1 MRSSGAAGRKRARM
15 ISTLAAIARG
25 LFRTPESIATPC
37 SVKAYGAYR
46 LPPRPFEITI
56 CDLKDSASTG
66 LRRNMKSP
74 GHRSGFR
81 FTDCTRTRVS
91 TPYSAAS
98 SVSRR
103 TLRPRRTTMDL
114 AIRSAGISVGQ
125 CASPRAPVP
134 AASSTSNR
142 NREPMRCTACRHDN
156 PDGARF
162 CEQCGVPVTAGC
174 TRCRTPSHPRR
185 SRT

>member
-56 CDLKDSASTG
+56 CDLKDSASAG
-66 LRRNMKSP
+66 LRRNLKSP
-74 GHRSGFR
+74 GNRSGFR

-114 AIRSAGISVGQ
+114 AIRSAGISVGAV
-125 CASPRAPVP
+125 CF
-134 AASSTSNR
+134 AASSR
-142 NREPMRCTACRHDN
+142 A
-156 PDGARF
+156 
-162 CEQCGVPVTAGC
+162 
-174 TRCRTPSHPRR
+174 
-185 SRT
+185 SRVKYIQPE